1 MTLEQLKTLLKK
13 LRIRK
18 NTELF
23 KNTYILKYNIFIII
37 YLHPWEDLL
46 CILPQELLIDVHLEA
61 RGLSELSFFF
71 SLERQF
77 WLLSGLL
84 PFLSVCSVVVLLHLV
99 FFFFLLTPP
108 FRMSRCCKKK
118 SAAVQYNCSFHT
130 DSRDR
135 KSVV

>member
-71 SLERQF
+71 FRTTILVALRPPPFSFCLF
-77 WLLSGLL
+77 CCCFTSFSFL
-84 PFLSVCSVVVLLHLV
+84 FLSLDS
-99 FFFFLLTPP
+99 
-108 FRMSRCCKKK
+108 
-118 SAAVQYNCSFHT
+118 SF
-130 DSRDR
+130 
-135 KSVV
+135 